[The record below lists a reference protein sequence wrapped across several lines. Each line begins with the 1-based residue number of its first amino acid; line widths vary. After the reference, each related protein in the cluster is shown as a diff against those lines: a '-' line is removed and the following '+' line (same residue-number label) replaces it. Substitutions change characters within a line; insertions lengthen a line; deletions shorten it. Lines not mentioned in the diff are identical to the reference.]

1 MTKLSKFDNSTI
13 KRFIALNSKK
23 IKQQDFSESKNKS
36 LNSIIDYGTF
46 NTQRDIKYTS
56 FINKST
62 NEESSFTPLKSM
74 MNKDEKLITQFDEN
88 NISFRLIED
97 KSYKISPK
105 TIRKESDVKM
115 DSNIKITNY
124 LDKSLKKCVFNKNN
138 KKIAEKTNKDS
149 KLIKGISNKSS
160 NLNFTFENL
169 FQSKISFEITSIK
182 NNKLPNNQTNIQSNY
197 DSMLVRHVRN
207 LSDNISANSSLNI
220 MSVFQNE
227 NNESSVIKSKIF
239 YDKIENESIE
249 DLHFVFVKCFK
260 KSRQLTSIECDNKE
274 TDLNRNS
281 NNLSVIKF
289 DKEIEIL

>member
-1 MTKLSKFDNSTI
+1 
-13 KRFIALNSKK
+13 
-23 IKQQDFSESKNKS
+23 
-36 LNSIIDYGTF
+36 
-46 NTQRDIKYTS
+46 
-56 FINKST
+56 
-62 NEESSFTPLKSM
+62 
-74 MNKDEKLITQFDEN
+74 
-88 NISFRLIED
+88 
-97 KSYKISPK
+97 
-105 TIRKESDVKM
+105 M